1 MRKTAYVDLSLGA
14 TEIVDTPRDRLD
26 EFLGGRGYGASLIY
40 DLAPPGIAPLD
51 PESAL
56 ILTSGLFSGTPWPA
70 ASRYHLTF
78 RSPLTGC
85 YGYANAGG
93 KLGPFLAACGFDAI
107 VVRGRAETPTH
118 LLVGRGSVAVR
129 PAGDLWGK
137 TTRETEATLHERY
150 PDAAVAS
157 IGPAG
162 ENGVRFAAV
171 INDGGRAAA
180 RTGGGA
186 VFGSKNL
193 KAVVV
198 DRVPPD
204 RAPRAF
210 LAEARRATER
220 LLSAPSIQN
229 LSRWGTPFLTAI
241 KNEIGDLPAKN
252 HQRGQVAFID
262 RIDAEALEA
271 YKSEV
276 KGCLGCPIRCGRIST
291 VRGGAYACTTAGPE
305 YETVDS
311 LGPQCDCSDPEVI
324 LYANMLC
331 NELGLDT
338 LSTGAAIA
346 FAMEC
351 HERGLLDDE
360 TLSLEWGDPE
370 TVVEVVRR
378 ISSRSGIG
386 DLLASGV
393 RAAAATL
400 GGDAPRYAMEVKG
413 LEIPSQEGRVAK
425 SFGLGHATSNRGA
438 DHLYALPTIDTAG
451 LEEAARM
458 HLAHVLP
465 DVMDPSDER
474 HKPDLVVFSEHYCA
488 VADSLG
494 VCKFSTVETHPLHP
508 EDLARGARALGV
520 ETTGDELLR
529 AGERIVNLE
538 RMFNVRLGLSSKDDR
553 LPSRFTEE
561 PMPVERGGR
570 TTLHVIEGFD
580 EMLARYYA
588 LRGWDA
594 NGIPTRETLQGLGL
608 ERWLADVGG
617 RG

>member
-1 MRKTAYVDLSLGA
+1 MRKTAYVDLSRG
-14 TEIVDTPRDRLD
+14 TTGVVETSRDRLD
-26 EFLGGRGYGASLIY
+26 EFLGGRGYGASLLY
-40 DLAPPGIAPLD
+40 DLVPPGVAPLD
-51 PESAL
+51 PDNAVV
-56 ILTSGLFSGTPWPA
+56 LTSGLFSGTPWPA

-93 KLGPFLAACGFDAI
+93 KLGPFLAACGFDAL
-107 VVRGRAETPTH
+107 VVRGRAARPVH
-118 LLVGRGSVAVR
+118 LLVGRGSVAVL

-137 TTRETEATLHERY
+137 TTGATEEALHRRY

-198 DRVPPD
+198 EKTVPARVP
-204 RAPRAF
+204 AAF

-220 LLSAPSIQN
+220 LLSAPSIRN
-229 LSRWGTPFLTAI
+229 LSRWGTPFLAAI
-241 KNEIGDLPAKN
+241 KNEIGDLPTKN
-252 HQRGQVAFID
+252 HQLGQVPFID
-262 RIDAEALEA
+262 RICAEALEA
-271 YKSEV
+271 YRSET
-276 KGCLGCPIRCGRIST
+276 KGCFGCPIRCGRIST
-291 VRGGAYACTTAGPE
+291 VPTGTYACTTAGPE

-311 LGPQCDCSDPEVI
+311 LGPQCWCDDPEAI
-324 LYANMLC
+324 IYANMLC

-338 LSTGAAIA
+338 LSTGATIA

-351 HERGLLDDE
+351 HERGLLDDGD
-360 TLSLEWGDPE
+360 LALDWGDPR
-370 TVVEVVRR
+370 TIVEGIRR
-378 ISSRSGIG
+378 IAARAGVG
-386 DLLASGV
+386 DLLSTGV
-393 RAAAATL
+393 RAAAATI

-425 SFGLGHATSNRGA
+425 GFGLGHATSNRGA

-451 LEEAARM
+451 LEEAARR
-458 HLAHVLP
+458 HLAHALP
-465 DVMDPSDER
+465 DVMDPKDER

-520 ETTGDELLR
+520 EITADELLQ

-538 RMFNVRLGLSSKDDR
+538 RMYNVRLGLSAKDDR
-553 LPSRFTEE
+553 LPARFTEE
-561 PMPVERGGR
+561 AMPVRRGDR
-570 TTLHVIEGFD
+570 VTHHVIGSFD
-580 EMLARYYA
+580 TMIARYYS
-588 LRGWDA
+588 LRGWNGD
-594 NGIPTRETLQGLGL
+594 GIPTPEKLRELGL
-608 ERWLADVGG
+608 DRWPDAGG
-617 RG
+617 GPE